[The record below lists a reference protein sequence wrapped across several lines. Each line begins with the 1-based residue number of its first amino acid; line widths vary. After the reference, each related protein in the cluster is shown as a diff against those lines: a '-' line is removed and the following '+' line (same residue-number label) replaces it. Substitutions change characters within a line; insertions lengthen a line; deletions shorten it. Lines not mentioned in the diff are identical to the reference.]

1 MGTESPPA
9 MITQSGS
16 STFTSSPSPS
26 RAAQKCAS
34 AGGSGQLTLTVETL
48 IPCFM
53 APESTTFAVTGTG
66 VAGWCP

>member
-1 MGTESPPA
+1 MGTEPPA

-26 RAAQKCAS
+26 AAQKCAS
-34 AGGSGQLTLTVETL
+34 AGGSGQLTLTAETL